1 MPSSS
6 SVVLL
11 PRTTTRLLSRSTRDH
26 LVKLSFELSD
36 LKFCSEGEW
45 HQERLCNDKEF
56 LKEAQQNYQ
65 SYQGVWVG
73 KLISNDSIIW
83 LSFTKT
89 IPGPTAW
96 VSSVTTGLTCW
107 QDQTQSG
114 GLTTSGPVLSP
125 VRVINGY
132 YLAIVYHL
140 ICSPGNS
147 LICGF
152 ETKGHTAFPDNSEID
167 RVKFYCCDPDYQPEQ

>member
-11 PRTTTRLLSRSTRDH
+11 PRTTTRQLSRSTRDH

-56 LKEAQQNYQ
+56 LKEAQQHYQ

-73 KLISNDSIIW
+73 ELISNDSII
-83 LSFTKT
+83 
-89 IPGPTAW
+89 
-96 VSSVTTGLTCW
+96 
-107 QDQTQSG
+107 
-114 GLTTSGPVLSP
+114 
-125 VRVINGY
+125 
-132 YLAIVYHL
+132 
-140 ICSPGNS
+140 
-147 LICGF
+147 
-152 ETKGHTAFPDNSEID
+152 
-167 RVKFYCCDPDYQPEQ
+167 